1 MAARFPALIKV
12 GPYRYRT
19 RRVATKDALDG
30 GSGSCNFHHH
40 IIEVT
45 LGFSALYTKETLLHE
60 ILHAAWERAFPGAA
74 DSWDA
79 YEERFI
85 RDMSPVLL
93 GILRDN
99 PTLVRYL
106 TETLPR

>member
-19 RRVATKDALDG
+19 KRVAQADAFDG
-30 GSGSCNFHHH
+30 GSGVCHFHDHR
-40 IIEVT
+40 IEVT
-45 LGFSALYTKETLLHE
+45 LGFSPLYTRETLLHE
-60 ILHAAWERAFPGAA
+60 VLHASWERAFPNAA

-85 RDMSPVLL
+85 RAMSPVIL
-93 GILRDN
+93 GVLRDN

-106 TETLPR
+106 TETLP